1 MAWFEDDDTDS
12 FDRTLSQ
19 RRLSDTGSFGDKRSQ
34 DRRQSNA
41 RIFFVT
47 LVVIAVLYLAKPVV
61 VPVALAILFAFLLTP
76 VVTLLERSFL
86 RRTGAIVISLGIV
99 VASLSLGG
107 YWIYQQFSEVAKE
120 LAHAASSGHIEEKI
134 RFLRRNSGG
143 TINVIERTLQRVS
156 ETGERPEKPD
166 LKVRVIPERL
176 TIEEQYKTY
185 APTIEFVASAFLVVV
200 LVFFLMQ

>member
-19 RRLSDTGSFGDKRSQ
+19 RRLSDTGSFGDKRTQ

-61 VPVALAILFAFLLTP
+61 VPVAIAILFSFLLTP

-86 RRTGAIVISLGIV
+86 RRTGAIVLSLGIA
-99 VASLSLGG
+99 VAR
-107 YWIYQQFSEVAKE
+107 SEERRVGKE
-120 LAHAASSGHIEEKI
+120 GRSRG
-134 RFLRRNSGG
+134 
-143 TINVIERTLQRVS
+143 
-156 ETGERPEKPD
+156 
-166 LKVRVIPERL
+166 
-176 TIEEQYKTY
+176 
-185 APTIEFVASAFLVVV
+185 AP
-200 LVFFLMQ
+200 

>member
-19 RRLSDTGSFGDKRSQ
+19 RRPGDTGSFGDKRAQ
-34 DRRQSNA
+34 DRRQSNT
-41 RIFFVT
+41 RILFVT
-47 LVVIAVLYLAKPVV
+47 IFVIAVLYLAKPVV

-76 VVTLLERSFL
+76 VVSLLERSFL
-86 RRTGAIVISLGIV
+86 RRTGAIVLSLGIV

-134 RFLRRNSGG
+134 
-143 TINVIERTLQRVS
+143 
-156 ETGERPEKPD
+156 
-166 LKVRVIPERL
+166 
-176 TIEEQYKTY
+176 
-185 APTIEFVASAFLVVV
+185 
-200 LVFFLMQ
+200 